1 MKKFQTAAKDKTDVP
16 IDTARIFTWDEVIGV
31 MNRASSRQQKKE
43 NKPLACVEKFFAK
56 VGDSG
61 KTFNAWLSLL
71 PDGCEYTSIICGA
84 FRLIINVC

>member
-1 MKKFQTAAKDKTDVP
+1 MKKFQMTAQDKADVP
-16 IDTARIFTWDEVIGV
+16 SDTTRIFTWDEVVSV
-31 MNRASSRQQKKE
+31 MNRAASRYQKKE
-43 NKPLACVEKFFAK
+43 KGPLACVEKFFAK

-71 PDGCEYTSIICGA
+71 PDGCEYTSIVCGA